1 MIGAPSF
8 PERQKSAIFAISQ
21 ARLLETGKSRRAI
34 TDFRGFQQRC
44 NGRTGKSNWK
54 AGHKLRK
61 AAVRRS
67 KPAVFGR
74 FRLTSSRLIPPNPA
88 RFVSIDLL
96 SRHIVTVPRIEVSA
110 AAGAGQLVDGE
121 AMRPT
126 RYPAEE
132 LARMGVRP
140 EDASEITVSGDSMAP
155 TLHDGDRILV
165 DRGQRRPGTRAAIW
179 VIRVDE
185 ALRVK
190 RLAGEGRRWRIV
202 SDNPDWPEDL
212 RDKAE
217 VEVLGRVVRLTREF

>member
-1 MIGAPSF
+1 MDGAEQRRALEALIAEGGASL
-8 PERQKSAIFAISQ
+8 SALSRMLGRNPAWLQ
-21 ARLLETGKSRRAI
+21 QYLKRGTPRLLPEE
-34 TDFRGFQQRC
+34 DRG
-44 NGRTGKSNWK
+44 
-54 AGHKLRK
+54 
-61 AAVRRS
+61 
-67 KPAVFGR
+67 
-74 FRLTSSRLIPPNPA
+74 RLA
-88 RFVSIDLL
+88 RFFGVDEAVLGGPATRL
-96 SRHIVTVPRIEVSA
+96 VTVPRIEVSA
-110 AAGAGQLVDGE
+110 AAGSGRLVDGE

-132 LARMGVRP
+132 LARMGVQP

-165 DRGQRRPGTRAAIW
+165 DRSQRRPGARAAIW

-202 SDNPDWPEDL
+202 SDNPDWPEEL